1 MYKLSE
7 PFDSQALES
16 FESRVLASETK
27 FEYSRVASRN
37 AYSFRLAS
45 TRYARVE
52 VPLLAAGTVLLCY
65 KQKLVTKLVT
75 NFPFVIQKKTKF
87 ARRAI
92 FSAFYNISEP
102 NFATLRV
109 SVFFFQLRQLISF
122 SLSIYKISLKRKL
135 SIASMLCLNS

>member
-37 AYSFRLAS
+37 AYSLRLAR

-52 VPLLAAGTVLLCY
+52 VPLLTAGTVQGY
-65 KQKLVTKLVT
+65 KQS
-75 NFPFVIQKKTKF
+75 NYGKK
-87 ARRAI
+87 
-92 FSAFYNISEP
+92 
-102 NFATLRV
+102 
-109 SVFFFQLRQLISF
+109 
-122 SLSIYKISLKRKL
+122 
-135 SIASMLCLNS
+135 